1 MKKNLKNKIFLI
13 VAVLVVCL
21 WGIFGASKGVTGKDL
36 TEGLTK
42 RIHLGLDLKGGA
54 HLILQVKV
62 EEAIFAETSNTA
74 ARIQQDLQKAKLT
87 YSQVYV
93 PDQSKPQTIR
103 IEGTAVASANAVES
117 LLESK
122 YSAYG
127 VESGADNAF
136 TLTLK
141 PVNLAALEK
150 KTVQQAI
157 DAIGDRVNAL
167 GVSEPVIQEYG
178 LGKDQILVELPGVEN
193 ESDIEKIIQ
202 GTNRLEVHA
211 VVGGPYKDEQTA
223 AASLGGS
230 LPPDDELKTFTGVIG
245 NGSDHQASTS
255 CSAST
260 LWAAKTSAPP
270 IRAWTPTPDAAR

>member
-127 VESGADNAF
+127 VESGAGEE
-136 TLTLK
+136 
-141 PVNLAALEK
+141 LAVK
-150 KTVQQAI
+150 H
-157 DAIGDRVNAL
+157 DRLN
-167 GVSEPVIQEYG
+167 G
-178 LGKDQILVELPGVEN
+178 
-193 ESDIEKIIQ
+193 
-202 GTNRLEVHA
+202 
-211 VVGGPYKDEQTA
+211 
-223 AASLGGS
+223 
-230 LPPDDELKTFTGVIG
+230 TGVMNVG
-245 NGSDHQASTS
+245 E
-255 CSAST
+255 
-260 LWAAKTSAPP
+260 
-270 IRAWTPTPDAAR
+270 RVFVE